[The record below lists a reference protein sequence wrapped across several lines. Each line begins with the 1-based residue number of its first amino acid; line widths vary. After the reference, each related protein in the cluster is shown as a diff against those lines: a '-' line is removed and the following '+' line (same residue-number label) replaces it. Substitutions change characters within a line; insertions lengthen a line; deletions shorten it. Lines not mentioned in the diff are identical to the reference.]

1 MDISK
6 ATCPNC
12 GKAMVPAVCICEK
25 CRMRLEGEFSISPLA
40 TIPAQ
45 DQAIII
51 AFLRSYGSI
60 KKIQEILGV
69 SFPTARARLDRIIV
83 NLNDVMIVPDEPES
97 VIEQLSRGEISI
109 TQALEKL

>member
-12 GKAMVPAVCICEK
+12 GKAMVPAVCVCEK
-25 CRMRLEGEFSISPLA
+25 CAMRLEGEFSISPLA
-40 TIPAQ
+40 TLPAQ

-69 SFPTARARLDRIIV
+69 SFPTARARLDRIIE
-83 NLNDVMIVPDEPES
+83 NLNEGMVVPDDQDS
-97 VIEQLSRGEISI
+97 IIEKLARGEISLAH
-109 TQALEKL
+109 ALERL